1 MGFTE
6 RPPSRA
12 DLASSYLA
20 VSPLLRARGPGRS
33 VLCGTFP
40 RSPGA
45 AVDGHP
51 ALRSPDFPPASSAS
65 GCSTS
70 SGARRARRRCS
81 LAGLLTFRL
90 TVQHALA
97 VRTQDHLLVAL
108 DLIVEL
114 RRHVHVAALTGAAAH
129 RHDGDAAAPGEDHFV
144 AASKLTVDALDQ
156 LVTTTPIALDLR
168 AETPDG

>member
-1 MGFTE
+1 SYTVLLRVGFTE

-12 DLASSYLA
+12 DLTSSYLA
-20 VSPLLRARGPGRS
+20 VSPLLRARGPKRS

-70 SGARRARRRCS
+70 SGARRARRPCS
-81 LAGLLTFRL
+81 LAGFLALWL
-90 TVQHALA
+90 PVQHALA
-97 VRTQDHLLVAL
+97 VRAQDHLLVAL

-114 RRHVHVAALTGAAAH
+114 GRHVHVATLAGAAAH
-129 RHDGDAAAPGEDHFV
+129 RHDGDAAATGKDHLV
-144 AASKLTVDALDQ
+144 A
-156 LVTTTPIALDLR
+156 P
-168 AETPDG
+168 